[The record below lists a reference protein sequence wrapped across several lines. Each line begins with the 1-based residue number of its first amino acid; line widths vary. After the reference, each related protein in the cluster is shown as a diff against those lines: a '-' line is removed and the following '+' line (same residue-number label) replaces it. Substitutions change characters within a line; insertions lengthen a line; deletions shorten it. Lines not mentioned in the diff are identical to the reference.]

1 MYTIDITT
9 KDLRTAQNIKKQ
21 DKTVRY
27 KMELQK

>member
-1 MYTIDITT
+1 MYTIDIT